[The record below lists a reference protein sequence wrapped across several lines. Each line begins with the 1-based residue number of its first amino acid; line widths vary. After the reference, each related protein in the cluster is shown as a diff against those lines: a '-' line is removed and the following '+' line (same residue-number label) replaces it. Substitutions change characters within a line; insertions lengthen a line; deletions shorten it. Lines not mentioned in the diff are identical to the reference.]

1 MYGKLKTHS
10 LVPADYGLW
19 FMVYGLRVQGFE
31 THSLVPAVYGLGFR
45 FEGSGFRNALSGPSG
60 WPRKTYRS
68 LASLT
73 AEQ

>member
-1 MYGKLKTHS
+1 M
-10 LVPADYGLW
+10 LVMVHLGGHKSRVWETENALSGPGRLW
-19 FMVYGLRVQGFE
+19 FMVYGLW
-31 THSLVPAVYGLGFR
+31 